1 MGQGQKRVRMDSFA
15 GMDLEFLKQAQ
26 HEIKE
31 RRKGGAVPTTQE
43 DSKPVVKEIEA
54 LSKANRE
61 SAIFDKNVSDS
72 QLIDS
77 HADCK
82 FCTS

>member
-1 MGQGQKRVRMDSFA
+1 VRVDSIA
-15 GMDLEFLKQAQ
+15 GINPEFLKMTQQ
-26 HEIKE
+26 EIKE

-43 DSKPVVKEIEA
+43 DIKPVVKEVDSLA
-54 LSKANRE
+54 KANRE

-77 HADCK
+77 HIDCK
-82 FCTS
+82 FCNS